1 MQLALRTVVWISNR
15 ATLFVA
21 ASFVLAVSL
30 GAVGFAGAQTVK
42 SRHELEHA
50 ASGARSRAAQ
60 ARADEQAL
68 AGDIA
73 TQSERIDAVESDIG
87 GLSRDVAELEGRL
100 ATSRARLEALE
111 TEVAKKTRA
120 LARARAQV
128 QVAQRHLSKRV
139 VDIYTSGE
147 PDALAVVLG
156 AESLDELIDLQE
168 MQSRVLENDAALV
181 TRIRALRSRVA
192 NEQART
198 ARLRTERA
206 AETAAIEHHA
216 DDRRGA
222 LQSLVARRDSL
233 AILRS
238 ARQRS
243 LASVQVQRRQWEE
256 QADALEAES
265 ARVASVIAAAPPAP
279 QPGPD
284 EQVLT
289 PSSPAP
295 SSSGFVWPV
304 GGTVVSPYGQR
315 WGRLHAG
322 IDIAAP
328 AGTPIVASASGQVVY
343 AGSMSGY
350 GLLVVVQHPGGIATA
365 YAHNS
370 GISVSV
376 GQRVSQGQTIAA
388 VGCTGRCF
396 GDHVHFEVRVGGSPV
411 DPMGYL

>member
-1 MQLALRTVVWISNR
+1 MPNVLRTSVWIS
-15 ATLFVA
+15 VA
-21 ASFVLAVSL
+21 VALAV
-30 GAVGFAGAQTVK
+30 VGFAHGQTTK
-42 SRHELEHA
+42 SRRDLEHGA
-50 ASGARSRAAQ
+50 VDARSRAAE

-73 TQSERIDAVESDIG
+73 MQSGRIDVVESAIG
-87 GLSRDVAELEGRL
+87 GLSAELAELEAQLGR
-100 ATSRARLEALE
+100 SRARLRALE
-111 TEVAKKTRA
+111 AEVAEKTRT

-128 QVAQRHLSKRV
+128 QIAQRHLSKRV
-139 VDIYTSGE
+139 VDIYTSDE

-156 AESLDELIDLQE
+156 AESLDELIDLIDL
-168 MQSRVLENDAALV
+168 QSRVLENDADLV
-181 TRIRALRSRVA
+181 GQITALRSRVA
-192 NEQART
+192 TERARA
-198 ARLRTERA
+198 ARLRKERA
-206 AETAAIEHHA
+206 AETAAIEHHTN
-216 DDRRGA
+216 DRRTA
-222 LQSLVARRDSL
+222 LQTLVSRRDSL
-233 AILRS
+233 ANLRS

-243 LASVQVQRRQWEE
+243 LASVQVQRREWEE

-265 ARVASVIAAAPPAP
+265 ARVASVIAAAPAEP
-279 QPGPD
+279 QPGSE
-284 EQVLT
+284 EQSPT
-289 PSSPAP
+289 SSSPAP

-350 GLLVVVQHPGGIATA
+350 GLLVVIQHAGGIATA

-370 GISVSV
+370 SISVSV
-376 GQRVSQGQTIAA
+376 GQPVSQGQTIAA
-388 VGCTGRCF
+388 VGCTGHCF

>member
-1 MQLALRTVVWISNR
+1 MFRISGLTVV
-15 ATLFVA
+15 TVA
-21 ASFVLAVSL
+21 LAV
-30 GAVGFAGAQTVK
+30 GGFAHAQNTT
-42 SRHELEHA
+42 SHDLEHG
-50 ASGARSRAAQ
+50 ASEARSRAAE

-87 GLSRDVAELEGRL
+87 GLSGEVAELEGQLNR
-100 ATSRARLEALE
+100 SRARLEALE
-111 TEVAKKTRA
+111 AEVAEKTRA

-139 VDIYTSGE
+139 VDIYTSDE
-147 PDALAVVLG
+147 PDALSVVLG
-156 AESLDELIDLQE
+156 AESLDELIDLLD
-168 MQSRVLENDAALV
+168 MQSRVLESDADLV
-181 TRIRALRSRVA
+181 GQFTALRSRVA
-192 NEQART
+192 TERARV
-198 ARLRTERA
+198 ARLRKDRA
-206 AETAAIEHHA
+206 AETAAIKHHA
-216 DDRRGA
+216 IDRRAA

-233 AILRS
+233 AALRS

-243 LASVQVQRRQWEE
+243 LASVQVQRRRWEE

-279 QPGPD
+279 LPGPD
-284 EQVLT
+284 EHVPT
-289 PSSPAP
+289 PGSPVP

-350 GLLVVVQHPGGIATA
+350 GLLVVILHPGGIATA

-376 GQRVSQGQTIAA
+376 GQPVSQGQTIAA
-388 VGCTGRCF
+388 VGCTGHCF